1 MRPLPGVVRKQ
12 FTARDVVSRWDVL
25 DIRSVATAKMAAE
38 FVDQVIARMP
48 FVVKAIQV
56 DNGSEYMAESVD
68 RWRHKQ
74 TSNQGL

>member
-1 MRPLPGVVRKQ
+1 MPGVVRKQ

-56 DNGSEYMAESVD
+56 DNGSEYIAEFVD

-74 TSNQGL
+74 ASSQGL